1 MIDLEDPRA
10 AERAILVGAP
20 PAHMPHSVADE
31 HLRELG
37 RLADTAGAEVVGTV
51 VQRLDAPH
59 PRFYVGSGKVD
70 HIRELAEEREAG
82 LVVFDDELSP
92 AQGRN
97 LEQAIGVRVVDRA
110 ELILDIFASRART
123 SEAQMQVEL
132 AQLEYLLPR
141 LRRMWTH
148 LSRIRGGI
156 GLRGPGETQLETD
169 RRIISRR
176 IRDLREKLR
185 VVERRRETQRRS
197 RSGEFQVAL
206 VGYTNAGKSSILSA
220 LSGADIFIE
229 DRLFATLD
237 PSTRVVELE
246 PGMKALVT
254 DTVGFIRKLPHHLV
268 ASFSATLE
276 EAMTADVL
284 LHAIDASHS
293 GWEEQKEVV
302 EDVLRQLGLA
312 ERPTILVFNKVDRL
326 THGEEIAFRNRV
338 GALFE
343 ESAVF
348 TSAIEA
354 EGLAELKALLL
365 DALRKQRPEVLV
377 QIPYADGE
385 ALATVYRE
393 GEVLR
398 RDEDGGSIGILA
410 RLPRATLGRLRNRSG
425 IVVKDA

>member
-1 MIDLEDPRA
+1 
-10 AERAILVGAP
+10 
-20 PAHMPHSVADE
+20 
-31 HLRELG
+31 
-37 RLADTAGAEVVGTV
+37 
-51 VQRLDAPH
+51 
-59 PRFYVGSGKVD
+59 
-70 HIRELAEEREAG
+70 
-82 LVVFDDELSP
+82 
-92 AQGRN
+92 
-97 LEQAIGVRVVDRA
+97 VDRA
-110 ELILDIFASRART
+110 ELILDIFATRARS

-132 AQLEYLLPR
+132 AQLQYMLPR
-141 LRRMWTH
+141 LKRMWTH

-156 GLRGPGETQLETD
+156 GFRGPGETQLETD
-169 RRIISRR
+169 RRLIGRR
-176 IRDLREKLR
+176 IGDLRDKLEA
-185 VVERRRETQRRS
+185 VSRRRETQRKGRS
-197 RSGEFQVAL
+197 EEFTAAL

-246 PGMKALVT
+246 PGLKALVT

-284 LHAIDASHS
+284 LHAIDASHP

-343 ESAVF
+343 EPAVF